1 MTDLIHSGIRLMM
14 LHHMREKYSKT
25 QRTRKVQHKLDKVK
39 EDDSAFLNKSKK
51 FNFEQAKVL
60 FNRKKEDED
69 EIDLWKG
76 EVITI
81 LSKNDEHVW
90 IGLKEDKQKGF
101 FPSEFVQI
109 VNPIKQNN
117 ESNPQ
122 ED

>member
-1 MTDLIHSGIRLMM
+1 MFISCQIC
-14 LHHMREKYSKT
+14 KT
-25 QRTRKVQHKLDKVK
+25 SL
-39 EDDSAFLNKSKK
+39 KK

-90 IGLKEDKQKGF
+90 VGLKEDKQKGF

-109 VNPIKQNN
+109 VNPMNQNN